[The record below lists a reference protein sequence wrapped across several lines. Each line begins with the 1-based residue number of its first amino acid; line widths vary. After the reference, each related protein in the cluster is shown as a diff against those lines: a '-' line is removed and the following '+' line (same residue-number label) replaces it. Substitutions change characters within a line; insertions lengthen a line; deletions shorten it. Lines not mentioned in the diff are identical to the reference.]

1 MTYTKEDIDK
11 ILSYFGLEFQELGNA
26 YVLKTVCHNHGD
38 ETASKKLFI
47 YFNSDESVVFK
58 CYTNCGSMNLE
69 GFIERYQECNYS
81 KAKRLINEILDR
93 KSVDGFDNLYKEEAL
108 ENPFETKKKKTF
120 KINEVVD
127 NSVLNSF
134 YPFAYGGW
142 VEENIFHKTQKKF
155 DIRFDIINNAII
167 IPQLNED
174 GQLVGVRRRALNEA
188 DIERDGKY
196 KPIFAEGRWYNAD
209 TSTIMYG
216 LFENK
221 ENIKRSKKV
230 IVFEAEKS
238 VMQLDTFYD
247 GTSPAVAL
255 YGSNMSD
262 YQAGLLRQLGAEELI
277 VALDKEYQDERS
289 YQTYLKVLVK
299 KFKKFQSFFTVS
311 FVLDG
316 FDSSL
321 LGYKD
326 SPSDH
331 GKETF
336 EKLLRKRKIL

>member
-1 MTYTKEDIDK
+1 MYTKEDIDK
-11 ILSYFGLEFQELGNA
+11 ILSYFDLEFQDLGNA
-26 YVLKTVCHNHGD
+26 YVLKTVCHNHSN
-38 ETASKKLFI
+38 EVASKKLFI
-47 YFNSDESVVFK
+47 YFNEDSVVLH
-58 CYTNCGSMNLE
+58 CYTNCGTMSLE
-69 GFIERYQECNYS
+69 QFIENYQECGYS
-81 KAKRLINEILDR
+81 EAKRLIDEILDR
-93 KSVDGFDNLYKEEAL
+93 ESVNGFDRLYKEEAL
-108 ENPFETKKKKTF
+108 ENPFETKRDKTY
-120 KINEVVD
+120 KINEVVED
-127 NSVLNSF
+127 SVLNSF
-134 YPFAYGGW
+134 YPIPYGGW
-142 VEENIFHKTQKKF
+142 VEENISCRTQKKF
-155 DIRFDIINNAII
+155 DIRFDVEHNCVI

-174 GQLVGVRRRALNEA
+174 GKLVGIRRRALNES

-196 KPIFAEGRWYNAD
+196 KPIFANGKWYNAD

-221 ENIKRSKKV
+221 ENINRSKKV
-230 IVFEAEKS
+230 VVFEAEKS
-238 VMQLDTFYD
+238 VMQLDSFYN

-255 YGSNMSD
+255 YGSNISD
-262 YQAGLLRQLGAEELI
+262 YQAGLLRQLGVEEII

-299 KFKKFQSFFTVS
+299 KFKKFQSFFTIS
-311 FVLDG
+311 FILDD

-336 EKLLRKRKIL
+336 EKLLRRRKIL

>member
-1 MTYTKEDIDK
+1 MYTKEDIDR
-11 ILSYFGLEFQELGNA
+11 IISYFGLEYQEVGEA
-26 YVLKTVCHNHGD
+26 YVLPTYCHNPDG
-38 ETASKKLFI
+38 TGSKKLFA
-47 YFNSDESVVFK
+47 YFNEDSVVLH
-58 CYTNCGSMNLE
+58 CYTNCGTLTLE
-69 GFIERYQECNYS
+69 KFIENYQGCGYS
-81 KAKRLINEILDR
+81 EAKRLINEILDR
-93 KSVDGFDNLYKEEAL
+93 TSIDGFDSLYKEEAL
-108 ENPFETKKKKTF
+108 ENPFGVKKKKTF

-142 VEENIFHKTQKKF
+142 VEENISPKTQRKYNIKF
-155 DIRFDIINNAII
+155 DIERNAII

-238 VMQLDTFYD
+238 VMQLDTFYN

-262 YQAGLLRQLGAEELI
+262 YQADLLRKLGAEELI

-311 FVLDG
+311 FVLDD

-336 EKLLRKRKIL
+336 EKLLRRRKIL